1 MDSPSSAD
9 ALREAAP
16 RHPGPQDPGR
26 RPWLTPGRIVA
37 LLGLGVAA
45 AALAFGARTY
55 AGLPELCT
63 FHAMT
68 GLPCPTC
75 GITRSFAATAHGHLV
90 EAFRYHLFGPP
101 AFAAILGS
109 SLWAFT
115 GKPFPRIK
123 PWMAWTVAGLILAYG
138 IARMAGAFPQP

>member
-9 ALREAAP
+9 AA
-16 RHPGPQDPGR
+16 R
-26 RPWLTPGRIVA
+26 RPWLTPGRLVA
-37 LLGLGVAA
+37 LLGLGVAG

-55 AGLPELCT
+55 AGLPELCA

-75 GITRSFAATAHGHLV
+75 GITRSFAATAHGHLM

-101 AFAAILGS
+101 AFAAMLGEPLDLHGPALPAHPPLDGLDAGGSGDGLRDRPHGRLVPAALIRPGPQS
-109 SLWAFT
+109 SGPT
-115 GKPFPRIK
+115 S
-123 PWMAWTVAGLILAYG
+123 
-138 IARMAGAFPQP
+138 